1 MAIVFC
7 CLKFSRDDEMRS
19 NSMAEVCSNCGLE
32 ASITRDDYSFHECG
46 IEDVVLTGIELIR
59 CENCGNV
66 DPVILR
72 IADVQKTIA
81 LAVAGKPAKL
91 AGHEI
96 RFLRKYLGMTGDQF
110 SKLLQVDKTTL
121 SKWENDADAVGP
133 QSDRL
138 IRAIALSLG
147 EGLQEHAKEVVKTFA
162 QIAQDSHKMLLAVNA
177 ETSEYEYL
185 AARLHESVVPA
196 ESRPLDSIR

>member
-1 MAIVFC
+1 
-7 CLKFSRDDEMRS
+7 
-19 NSMAEVCSNCGLE
+19 MAEVCSNCGLE
-32 ASITRDDYSFHECG
+32 ASTTRGDYPYHECG
-46 IEDVVLTGIELIR
+46 VDNVVLTGIELIR

-66 DPVILR
+66 DPIIFR

-96 RFLRKYLGMTGDQF
+96 RFLRKYLGMTGGQF

-138 IRAIALSLG
+138 IRAIAVSLG
-147 EGLQEHAKEVVKTFA
+147 EGLQEHAREVVKTFSD
-162 QIAQDSHKMLLAVNA
+162 IAPDSGKMLLMVNA
-177 ETSEYEYL
+177 QTREYEYL
-185 AARLHESVVPA
+185 ARKAA
-196 ESRPLDSIR
+196 